1 MVDYRKILLKIAE
14 NWPAKVLSVALAI
27 VLFVFHQTSTMQNR
41 FFSVPLHVET
51 DGNYT
56 PSSPYDHTIRVS
68 MRGEANSIYPI
79 LENDIEA
86 YIDLKGKEK
95 GTYHT
100 PVQIRK
106 KGTALGVDPLEL
118 TVEPIEVSLTIDHK
132 VSKYVPIAANI
143 RGNLKDGYTLASS
156 TLTPSQVVIDGPSDV
171 ISAIA
176 VLSTGYIDLDE
187 RDEDF
192 SVVVNIANEE
202 PLVAIRGDG
211 TVEFKG
217 VVEGVTAQRA
227 LNTVPIVLKDLDAR
241 FSATLDTNTGA
252 VTLSG
257 KRQAMDQFAAAS
269 AGQAAGSADNPLLT
283 VDCSAITEAGSYPL
297 AVTANAPAG
306 LTLTRSSPQTVT
318 VTVTE
323 IEETTSR

>member
-14 NWPAKVLSVALAI
+14 NWPVKVLSVVLAI

-56 PSSPYDHTIRVS
+56 PSSSYEHTIRVG

-86 YIDLKGKEK
+86 YIDLKGNEK
-95 GTYHT
+95 GTYHA

-132 VSKYVPIAANI
+132 VSKYVPIAANT

-156 TLTPSQVVIDGPSDV
+156 SLTPPQVVIDGPSDV
-171 ISAIA
+171 VSAIA

-217 VVEGVTAQRA
+217 VVEVITAQRA
-227 LNTVPIVLKDLDAR
+227 LNTVPIALKDLDAR

-252 VTLSG
+252 VTLFG
-257 KRQAMDQFAAAS
+257 KRQAIDQFSAA
-269 AGQAAGSADNPLLT
+269 SADNPLLT

-306 LTLTRSSPQTVT
+306 LTITRSSPQAVT

-323 IEETTSR
+323 VEEPVSE